1 LREVYNFNP
10 GHTLQCKINKAP
22 DLFALY
28 GVAGVK
34 VDFFGQETQTGIKMY
49 EDIARTTA
57 ECKILIDFHGAT
69 KPRG

>member
-1 LREVYNFNP
+1 
-10 GHTLQCKINKAP
+10 
-22 DLFALY
+22 LFALY

-34 VDFFGQETQTGIKMY
+34 VDFFGQEDQTGIKMY